1 MADNSLPRRTVT
13 LRKPMHPSLSDLLTE
28 SSTRLPAEVLAFLT
42 FNSVKR
48 VTWASYGSAP
58 KSWFFVYELTDGTSA
73 FELGKDI
80 PAALRQFIDVL
91 TPDLSSSLRVQ
102 LGNDNSFV
110 AWAKTCWACDG
121 IPLVLENELADLRG
135 SYRRTHID
143 MKGSLKAAIDQ
154 VAWHSDGSYYLEGKE
169 GYFWNFTSIITR
181 KEWTKLWSKGDV
193 KPRIK
198 ELSELAV
205 SGSLLNNGVY

>member
-1 MADNSLPRRTVT
+1 
-13 LRKPMHPSLSDLLTE
+13 
-28 SSTRLPAEVLAFLT
+28 
-42 FNSVKR
+42 
-48 VTWASYGSAP
+48 
-58 KSWFFVYELTDGTSA
+58 
-73 FELGKDI
+73 
-80 PAALRQFIDVL
+80 
-91 TPDLSSSLRVQ
+91 
-102 LGNDNSFV
+102 
-110 AWAKTCWACDG
+110 
-121 IPLVLENELADLRG
+121 VLENELADLRG